1 MFATWRTIGKIK
13 RRFLPFRSVKK
24 MKRLNKKHL
33 LFLIPVG
40 ILEIILLVLE
50 CLPNGVEMRF
60 KWPDGD
66 TGNFI
71 TQTKFYSYFSA
82 MPYGYGN
89 VAPMIIGIL
98 TIAIIL
104 LWFVNLFVLKRG
116 LNVAIFTLTMI
127 KFVLACVEFVFS
139 KTWVN
144 WTVFAIATM
153 CAIYEIVKTIVN
165 KEFSKKFGKY
175 EYVQEDSPAESVS
188 E

>member
-13 RRFLPFRSVKK
+13 RRFFPFRSVKK

-50 CLPNGVEMRF
+50 CLPNGVEMVF

-66 TGNFI
+66 TGKFI

-89 VAPMIIGIL
+89 VAPILIGLL

-144 WTVFAIATM
+144 WTVFAIATV
-153 CAIYEIVKTIVN
+153 CASYEIVKTIVN

>member
-1 MFATWRTIGKIK
+1 
-13 RRFLPFRSVKK
+13 

-50 CLPNGVEMRF
+50 CLPNGVEMVF

-66 TGNFI
+66 TGKFI
-71 TQTKFYSYFSA
+71 MQTKFYSYFSA

-89 VAPMIIGIL
+89 VAPILIGLL

-144 WTVFAIATM
+144 WTVFAIATV

>member
-1 MFATWRTIGKIK
+1 
-13 RRFLPFRSVKK
+13 
-24 MKRLNKKHL
+24 
-33 LFLIPVG
+33 
-40 ILEIILLVLE
+40 
-50 CLPNGVEMRF
+50 
-60 KWPDGD
+60 
-66 TGNFI
+66 
-71 TQTKFYSYFSA
+71 

-89 VAPMIIGIL
+89 VAPIFIGIL
-98 TIAIIL
+98 TIAIIF

-127 KFVLACVEFVFS
+127 KFVLACVEFIFS

-144 WTVFAIATM
+144 WTVFAIATV

>member
-1 MFATWRTIGKIK
+1 M
-13 RRFLPFRSVKK
+13 
-24 MKRLNKKHL
+24 NKKIVA
-33 LFLIPVG
+33 F
-40 ILEIILLVLE
+40 ILVVLS
-50 CLPNGVEMRF
+50 LALMFVPHGVKMTFAAGPEAADKVIEYF
-60 KWPDGD
+60 
-66 TGNFI
+66 
-71 TQTKFYSYFSA
+71 SYFSA

-89 VAPMIIGIL
+89 VAPIFIGIL

-144 WTVFAIATM
+144 WTVFAIATV